1 MTGVI
6 RLRDLRRIGLDG
18 EFLDCGLVQV
28 TCRECGE
35 IWFVDGRRRRGWR
48 ICPNQ
53 CNAPEMR
60 REAKEA
66 ARAS

>member
-1 MTGVI
+1 MTRVI
-6 RLRDLRRIGLDG
+6 RLQDLRRIGLDG
-18 EFLDCGLVQV
+18 EFLDCGLVHV

-48 ICPNQ
+48 ICANE
-53 CNAPEMR
+53 CNAPAAR